1 VGSRGMTQN
10 DMLGRRNTILKKSIA
25 QMILKEYGGR
35 TIHPL
40 EHMMK
45 KRMIRE
51 LFSNYIHMK

>member
-1 VGSRGMTQN
+1 MTQN

-25 QMILKEYGGR
+25 QKILKEYGGR